1 MRRAQDN
8 HLIDVC
14 RSIALLYVPLY
25 KMRYV
30 QAFLI
35 NSQILTIAVR
45 IFINEQGTV
54 PKDGMNFNSL
64 RVGSEL
70 T

>member
-1 MRRAQDN
+1 MAQDN

-14 RSIALLYVPLY
+14 RLTLLYVPLY

-45 IFINEQGTV
+45 IF
-54 PKDGMNFNSL
+54 
-64 RVGSEL
+64 L
-70 T
+70 TNKARSRRTA

>member
-1 MRRAQDN
+1 MRKARDN

-14 RSIALLYVPLY
+14 RLTLLYVPLY

-45 IFINEQGTV
+45 IFFNEQGTV

>member
-1 MRRAQDN
+1 MRKARDN

-14 RSIALLYVPLY
+14 RLRLLYVPLY
-25 KMRYV
+25 KMRCV
-30 QAFLI
+30 QAILV

-45 IFINEQGTV
+45 NFINEQGTAR
-54 PKDGMNFNSL
+54 KG
-64 RVGSEL
+64 RGSEL